1 MARRWRARVGT
12 LAALVA
18 MLVTPSMAAAG
29 QEHVTG
35 DTWAG
40 QAAVS
45 SYPRLVDTARGSPL
59 PGTGT
64 PPVPAPSP
72 DAGSPPANI
81 TLPSGLRDLL
91 RRMWQR
97 SPTFRRQCARI
108 AGVPDLRVR
117 VTIAGP
123 GEVGL
128 ACAKTRLRRGGAGLE
143 ADIQLGCMARV
154 VELVAHELE
163 HIIEQLDGVRL
174 AEAAARA
181 PSLVTVSGDGTFETR
196 RAIDAGMAVAGEV
209 AGARK

>member
-1 MARRWRARVGT
+1 MPRRWRVQVGT
-12 LAALVA
+12 LVALVA
-18 MLVTPSMAAAG
+18 MLVTPSLAAAR

-35 DTWAG
+35 ETWAG

-64 PPVPAPSP
+64 PPVASSP
-72 DAGSPPANI
+72 DAGAPPANI

-123 GEVGL
+123 GAVGL
-128 ACAKTRLRRGGAGLE
+128 ACAKTRLRRGGTGLE
-143 ADIQLGCMARV
+143 ADILLGCMARV

-181 PSLVTVSGDGTFETR
+181 PSLVAVSGDGTFETR
-196 RAIDAGMAVAGEV
+196 RAIDAGRAVAGEV
-209 AGARK
+209 AGAGK